1 MGLTASTLA
10 QQERVNLDLQKV
22 SFKVLF
28 SEIQKQTNLS
38 FVFNTEQ
45 TEKLGAISV
54 RAVNETVESVLRK
67 VLVNTGMMFEFDGT
81 LIIIRP
87 EEPEKKEVTKIKVSG
102 TVKDEKGESLPGVT
116 ILLKGTQIGSVTDFD
131 GRFNFELPKQD
142 SLVLVFSFIG
152 YKQQEVRVKSND
164 TKPLSIVMHED
175 ITEMDEVVVT
185 GIYQRKKESFTGST
199 ATFKK
204 EEIKMVGSQNLIQS
218 LRTLDPSF
226 AIMENNQFGSDPNR
240 LPDIEIR
247 GKTSVIGL
255 KEQFG
260 TDPNQPLFILDGFE
274 TTLQVITDLNM
285 ERVESVTILKD
296 AASTAIYGSK
306 AANGVVVIETKKPEQ
321 GKFKISYVG
330 DFSVSMPDLSD
341 YNLMNAEEKLEF
353 EKLAGYYTASSSGSS
368 GSRMTQQVLDS
379 LYNSRRAEVARG
391 VNTYWLHEPLR
402 VGFSH
407 KHNLYA
413 EGGDDAV
420 RYGLGINYNN
430 ISGVMKQSR
439 RNVIGGNFDL
449 SYRKGKISFA
459 NKFSLD
465 YNKAENPTV
474 PFSEFS
480 RANPYYRK
488 TGENGKIERY

>member
-1 MGLTASTLA
+1 MEKKRLCLSLDGHRKRKILLRMRLCISLLLCFTLGLSASTLA

-204 EEIKMVGSQNLIQS
+204 EELKMVGSQNLIQS

-341 YNLMNAEEKLEF
+341 YNLMKR
-353 EKLAGYYTASSSGSS
+353 SW
-368 GSRMTQQVLDS
+368 
-379 LYNSRRAEVARG
+379 NSRNWPGIIRLLPREVPG
-391 VNTYWLHEPLR
+391 QE
-402 VGFSH
+402 
-407 KHNLYA
+407 
-413 EGGDDAV
+413 
-420 RYGLGINYNN
+420 
-430 ISGVMKQSR
+430 
-439 RNVIGGNFDL
+439 
-449 SYRKGKISFA
+449 
-459 NKFSLD
+459 
-465 YNKAENPTV
+465 
-474 PFSEFS
+474 
-480 RANPYYRK
+480 
-488 TGENGKIERY
+488 

>member
-1 MGLTASTLA
+1 MEKKRLCLSLDGHRKRKILLRMRLCISLLLCFTLGLSASTLA

-204 EEIKMVGSQNLIQS
+204 EELKMVGSQNLIQS

-240 LPDIEIR
+240 
-247 GKTSVIGL
+247 
-255 KEQFG
+255 F
-260 TDPNQPLFILDGFE
+260 
-274 TTLQVITDLNM
+274 
-285 ERVESVTILKD
+285 
-296 AASTAIYGSK
+296 
-306 AANGVVVIETKKPEQ
+306 
-321 GKFKISYVG
+321 
-330 DFSVSMPDLSD
+330 
-341 YNLMNAEEKLEF
+341 
-353 EKLAGYYTASSSGSS
+353 AGY
-368 GSRMTQQVLDS
+368 
-379 LYNSRRAEVARG
+379 
-391 VNTYWLHEPLR
+391 
-402 VGFSH
+402 
-407 KHNLYA
+407 
-413 EGGDDAV
+413 
-420 RYGLGINYNN
+420 
-430 ISGVMKQSR
+430 
-439 RNVIGGNFDL
+439 
-449 SYRKGKISFA
+449 
-459 NKFSLD
+459 
-465 YNKAENPTV
+465 
-474 PFSEFS
+474 
-480 RANPYYRK
+480 
-488 TGENGKIERY
+488 

>member
-1 MGLTASTLA
+1 MEKKRLCLSLDGHRKRKILLRMRLCISLLLCFTLGLSASTLA

-204 EEIKMVGSQNLIQS
+204 EELKMVGSQNLIQS

-341 YNLMNAEEKLEF
+341 YNLMNAEEKLEY
-353 EKLAGYYTASSSGSS
+353 E
-368 GSRMTQQVLDS
+368 V
-379 LYNSRRAEVARG
+379 RAPGIIRLLPREVPG
-391 VNTYWLHEPLR
+391 QE
-402 VGFSH
+402 
-407 KHNLYA
+407 
-413 EGGDDAV
+413 
-420 RYGLGINYNN
+420 
-430 ISGVMKQSR
+430 
-439 RNVIGGNFDL
+439 
-449 SYRKGKISFA
+449 
-459 NKFSLD
+459 
-465 YNKAENPTV
+465 
-474 PFSEFS
+474 
-480 RANPYYRK
+480 
-488 TGENGKIERY
+488 

>member
-1 MGLTASTLA
+1 MEKKRLCLSLDGHRKRKILLRMRLCISLLLCFTLGLSASTLA

-131 GRFNFELPKQD
+131 GRFNFELLKQD

-185 GIYQRKKESFTGST
+185 GIYQRKKRE
-199 ATFKK
+199 
-204 EEIKMVGSQNLIQS
+204 LY
-218 LRTLDPSF
+218 
-226 AIMENNQFGSDPNR
+226 
-240 LPDIEIR
+240 
-247 GKTSVIGL
+247 
-255 KEQFG
+255 
-260 TDPNQPLFILDGFE
+260 
-274 TTLQVITDLNM
+274 
-285 ERVESVTILKD
+285 RV
-296 AASTAIYGSK
+296 
-306 AANGVVVIETKKPEQ
+306 N
-321 GKFKISYVG
+321 SY
-330 DFSVSMPDLSD
+330 
-341 YNLMNAEEKLEF
+341 
-353 EKLAGYYTASSSGSS
+353 
-368 GSRMTQQVLDS
+368 
-379 LYNSRRAEVARG
+379 
-391 VNTYWLHEPLR
+391 
-402 VGFSH
+402 
-407 KHNLYA
+407 
-413 EGGDDAV
+413 
-420 RYGLGINYNN
+420 I
-430 ISGVMKQSR
+430 
-439 RNVIGGNFDL
+439 
-449 SYRKGKISFA
+449 
-459 NKFSLD
+459 
-465 YNKAENPTV
+465 
-474 PFSEFS
+474 
-480 RANPYYRK
+480 
-488 TGENGKIERY
+488 

>member
-1 MGLTASTLA
+1 MEKKRLCLSLDGHRKRKILLRMRLCISLLLCFTLGLSASTLA

-204 EEIKMVGSQNLIQS
+204 EELKMVGSQNLIQS

-341 YNLMNAEEKLEF
+341 YNLMNAEEKLEY
-353 EKLAGYYTASSSGSS
+353 ERMAG
-368 GSRMTQQVLDS
+368 V
-379 LYNSRRAEVARG
+379 
-391 VNTYWLHEPLR
+391 
-402 VGFSH
+402 FSTTSQ
-407 KHNLYA
+407 L
-413 EGGDDAV
+413 
-420 RYGLGINYNN
+420 NY
-430 ISGVMKQSR
+430 
-439 RNVIGGNFDL
+439 
-449 SYRKGKISFA
+449 
-459 NKFSLD
+459 
-465 YNKAENPTV
+465 YNKYKEEILRR
-474 PFSEFS
+474 S
-480 RANPYYRK
+480 K
-488 TGENGKIERY
+488 C

>member
-1 MGLTASTLA
+1 MEKKRLCLSLDGHRKRKILLRMRLCISLLLCFTLGLSASTLA

-204 EEIKMVGSQNLIQS
+204 EELKMVGSQNLIQS

-330 DFSVSMPDLSD
+330 DFSVCD
-341 YNLMNAEEKLEF
+341 
-353 EKLAGYYTASSSGSS
+353 AG
-368 GSRMTQQVLDS
+368 
-379 LYNSRRAEVARG
+379 
-391 VNTYWLHEPLR
+391 
-402 VGFSH
+402 
-407 KHNLYA
+407 
-413 EGGDDAV
+413 
-420 RYGLGINYNN
+420 
-430 ISGVMKQSR
+430 
-439 RNVIGGNFDL
+439 
-449 SYRKGKISFA
+449 SFR
-459 NKFSLD
+459 L
-465 YNKAENPTV
+465 
-474 PFSEFS
+474 
-480 RANPYYRK
+480 
-488 TGENGKIERY
+488 